1 MHPNYSE
8 SYLEIN
14 MEITIIILSVLL
26 VSSILF
32 IINLTRKIEANE
44 DYIEELETS
53 NTDFYQFFKDI
64 KTQVNKSNS
73 HLKQIDRLG
82 SFEADDETGYVF
94 KEITNIVEKLNQRF

>member
-1 MHPNYSE
+1 
-8 SYLEIN
+8 
-14 MEITIIILSVLL
+14 MEITIIILSILL

-64 KTQVNKSNS
+64 KIQVNKSNS

>member
-1 MHPNYSE
+1 MHLRYLEN
-8 SYLEIN
+8 YLEIN
-14 MEITIIILSVLL
+14 MEIIITILSILL

-82 SFEADDETGYVF
+82 SFESDDETGYVF

>member
-1 MHPNYSE
+1 MG
-8 SYLEIN
+8 
-14 MEITIIILSVLL
+14 ITIIGLSVLL

-82 SFEADDETGYVF
+82 SFESDDETGYVF
-94 KEITNIVEKLNQRF
+94 KEINDIVEKLNKRF

>member
-1 MHPNYSE
+1 
-8 SYLEIN
+8 
-14 MEITIIILSVLL
+14 MEITIIILSILL

-94 KEITNIVEKLNQRF
+94 KEITKIVEKLNQRF

>member
-1 MHPNYSE
+1 
-8 SYLEIN
+8 

-64 KTQVNKSNS
+64 KIQVNKSNS

>member
-1 MHPNYSE
+1 
-8 SYLEIN
+8 